1 MDIIVGVIVLEIVN
15 LLNHCICWTL
25 LLLLLLLL
33 LCLGFI
39 IAGNLSKHS
48 TRKTSDI

>member
-33 LCLGFI
+33 CLGFI